1 MNELMVD
8 WSQKDFEQFM
18 QNKGTGLMYFYT
30 PICGTCQM
38 AAKMLE
44 VIQQLYPELPLG
56 KADLNY
62 MPEMAEALEI
72 KSVPCLLLIRNGVI
86 AEKIFAFHSVPYLH
100 EQIQQ
105 KIL

>member
-1 MNELMVD
+1 MNELMEE
-8 WSQKDFEQFM
+8 WSQEVLEQFM

-38 AAKMLE
+38 ASKMLK
-44 VIQQLYPELPLG
+44 VVQQLYPALPLG

-62 MPEMAEALEI
+62 MPAMAEALEI
-72 KSVPCLLLIRNGVI
+72 KSVPCLLLIRNGDI
-86 AEKIFAFHSVPYLH
+86 CEKIFAFHSVPYLH
-100 EQIQQ
+100 EQIQR